1 MCHDAAH
8 PKDRA
13 QCGRGGGNARG
24 GKRGRREG
32 AGLGESGGVWG
43 GGEMLSAERAGG
55 AGGDAAGPGRRG
67 LVPAPGRG
75 RPAQH
80 RARTLIRGSAS
91 FIILK
96 NGSHVQNELTCVSKC
111 ETYSLKLKQNTR
123 QGLHELR
130 PGGTTW
136 THTADDRGLR
146 RHHAGAGQSRRPRA
160 RSSQHPARRR

>member
-1 MCHDAAH
+1 MTRHTQRTGLSVAGVAGT
-8 PKDRA
+8 RGA
-13 QCGRGGGNARG
+13 GRGAGVKAPVWGSL
-24 GKRGRREG
+24 GRRG
-32 AGLGESGGVWG
+32 S
-43 GGEMLSAERAGG
+43 GEMLSAERTGG

-96 NGSHVQNELTCVSKC
+96 NGSYVQNELTCVSKC

-136 THTADDRGLR
+136 TYTADDRGLR